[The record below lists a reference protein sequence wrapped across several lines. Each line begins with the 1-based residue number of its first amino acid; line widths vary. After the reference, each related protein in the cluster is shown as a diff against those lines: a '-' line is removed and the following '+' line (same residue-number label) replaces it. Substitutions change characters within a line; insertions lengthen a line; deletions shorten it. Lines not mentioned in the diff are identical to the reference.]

1 MSNISFDQFDEHKEK
16 MVSCVGGKDKV
27 IISPILAWTD
37 KDVWEFLNKM
47 GIEHCDLY
55 DKGAKRIGCIL
66 CPMSSI
72 EEMMRYPFDYPHQTK
87 KFLSEIEM
95 LVKDGH
101 YQKLGRNPNTV
112 LAWYLSKRTVD
123 DFKGLVKRIQSG
135 KFRPNKKNRK
145 LWDRF
150 IDYFDLKNINI

>member
-1 MSNISFDQFDEHKEK
+1 MIR
-16 MVSCVGGKDKV
+16 
-27 IISPILAWTD
+27 
-37 KDVWEFLNKM
+37 
-47 GIEHCDLY
+47 
-55 DKGAKRIGCIL
+55 GAKRIGCIL

-72 EEMMRYPFDYPHQTK
+72 EEMMIYPFDYPHQTK

-101 YQKLGRNPNTV
+101 YQGLGRNPNTV

>member
-1 MSNISFDQFDEHKEK
+1 
-16 MVSCVGGKDKV
+16 
-27 IISPILAWTD
+27 
-37 KDVWEFLNKM
+37 M

-101 YQKLGRNPNTV
+101 YQGLGRK
-112 LAWYLSKRTVD
+112 SKYGISVV
-123 DFKGLVKRIQSG
+123 FIKENSG
-135 KFRPNKKNRK
+135 
-145 LWDRF
+145 
-150 IDYFDLKNINI
+150 